1 LKALGG
7 SVALALAVQLGAC
20 STDRDNAPLG
30 TTASSSLETKFERDS
45 YGAKKLDSTPGG
57 SSFAGAVVAD
67 EPTAAL
73 IARNVLEQGGNAAD
87 AATALYFALS
97 VTYPAAA
104 SLGGGGVCLVRDV
117 ADGKVTSVSF
127 LARTPQSG
135 GAIAVPGNIRGMAY
149 LQARFGKKDWASL
162 VSPAE
167 RLAATGFQV
176 SRATAAQYADSAEV
190 ISHSTELSRTFTL
203 GEGRTFKEGDL
214 VVQRPLAA
222 ILGLVRSHGV
232 GGFYQGDAA
241 RLLVNRSSAMGGHLT
256 EADLSS
262 YRPEV
267 GPAQALA
274 AGELNVLL
282 PAASSASGPF
292 TAALWPKIQGVSA
305 AALTDV
311 ANQTAAATGG
321 EASIAPAA
329 DYGSTSFVTVDG
341 DGGAVACALTMNGA
355 FGAGRVADGAGVAF
369 AASPGAGKGKASNY
383 LAPVLV
389 ARAKAKDGLY
399 AVAAGAGA
407 PKGAAAIESMIAAA
421 LTGEAAAAQ
430 SALEAGPADARSP
443 ANAIL
448 CMQGLPRGT
457 CTFHVNPK
465 GSGVGFSAV
474 DLSR

>member
-1 LKALGG
+1 
-7 SVALALAVQLGAC
+7 
-20 STDRDNAPLG
+20 
-30 TTASSSLETKFERDS
+30 
-45 YGAKKLDSTPGG
+45 
-57 SSFAGAVVAD
+57 
-67 EPTAAL
+67 
-73 IARNVLEQGGNAAD
+73 
-87 AATALYFALS
+87 
-97 VTYPAAA
+97 
-104 SLGGGGVCLVRDV
+104 
-117 ADGKVTSVSF
+117 
-127 LARTPQSG
+127 
-135 GAIAVPGNIRGMAY
+135 
-149 LQARFGKKDWASL
+149 
-162 VSPAE
+162 
-167 RLAATGFQV
+167 
-176 SRATAAQYADSAEV
+176 
-190 ISHSTELSRTFTL
+190 
-203 GEGRTFKEGDL
+203 
-214 VVQRPLAA
+214 
-222 ILGLVRSHGV
+222 
-232 GGFYQGDAA
+232 
-241 RLLVNRSSAMGGHLT
+241 
-256 EADLSS
+256 
-262 YRPEV
+262 
-267 GPAQALA
+267 LA